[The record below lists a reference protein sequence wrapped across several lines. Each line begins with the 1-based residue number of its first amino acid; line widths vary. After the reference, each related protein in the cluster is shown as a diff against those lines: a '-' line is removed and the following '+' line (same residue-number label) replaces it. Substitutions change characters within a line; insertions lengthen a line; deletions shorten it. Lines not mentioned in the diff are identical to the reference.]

1 MSDVIG
7 KLVVEV
13 DMNKAKFDEGLN
25 SIKRSLSTHTGQ
37 YKNLT
42 RASSKQNM
50 EWNKGVKALGA
61 MRGAYQ
67 DLTNQIGY
75 YNNKM
80 DELEKQG
87 KRGTTQWTK
96 YHNEMQKAAAKMA
109 ALEGEYNSFGK
120 ELFTVNT
127 KLYKAS
133 DFAERFGQRLQST
146 GQHISTLGQGLT
158 KVGAIATAGGAMF
171 IKSAMDY
178 ERGMVAIKKTTDMNN
193 KELEA
198 LSGSIKSMAK
208 TMPIAIEDLQDVA
221 AIAGQLGV
229 RGVSDITKFTDTMT
243 KIGTATNLSAAEA
256 SEAIA
261 RFTNIT
267 GTGTQNVERIGS
279 ALVHLGNNLATTE
292 SEIMTLA
299 TRMVGTLSS
308 LGASEADIL
317 GLAGAMS
324 SVGISAELG
333 GTAISK
339 FFTDMS
345 TAVSEGGQK
354 LSKFAEVTKMTEEQF
369 SNLFAHNPVEAF
381 TRLVGGLRDI
391 DQSGGDLIGT
401 MSELGITNTRTR
413 DTITRLVQGYD
424 NLQKSMKLSNQA
436 FQEGTA
442 LQREYRTMLGST
454 AAQWQI
460 LKNNMKL
467 FTISV
472 GNSLL
477 PAVNELFT
485 QTGGLKESAQGLAD
499 WFANL
504 DIETRKNIVSFGAFS
519 LAAGPVLS
527 VLGNLVTVGGG
538 AIEMLGS
545 MGKKLNAIR
554 QAYKFAKF
562 GTIAGEIAGMSKV
575 TLALGKALS
584 ALSGP
589 WGVAAAGAAAAVG
602 VYRHFTKESREAE
615 KAAKELANLQL
626 QWGGIDLDKGQIES
640 LESFSE
646 AYNAALQVLATDV
659 DVGNSEIFAE
669 AIRNMTKEINDLAD
683 ANIDQARNN
692 LETLT
697 NPTEQTRK
705 EVEEQIGK
713 EEWKKDYTNRA
724 GDRINELS
732 KIPVEQRTD
741 RQNSEINR
749 LTHSL
754 STLGGSVIADTAA
767 LEREVV
773 EMLNNTDAFSMEP
786 GQIRQ
791 NANNAQKLLT
801 ERKKAME
808 AELAAVDQLNLSSS
822 AANAQREEIKRRY
835 GKEIANAQ
843 DMLWQALWA
852 EDQLNRFERGEYN
865 EALKGEYLKEF
876 ADRYGL
882 TVDDLMN
889 SLERTFEV
897 SSGLLDGQ
905 IDLIKAGITSTEDA
919 LFATASEW
927 NLAVGKLSKP
937 LSELTENEFA
947 DFVDS
952 LKEAGV
958 TWSDLTDLIEN
969 GNLDE
974 ATKRQME
981 RARQMIVDF
990 NDLTLEEKIAHI
1002 KTVGT
1007 EDVQGL
1013 LRAMG
1018 LFEQLDPEQV
1028 KEIETRVQGGEKLSD
1043 ILVEMDLW
1051 NSLSLEDK
1059 LALVSAEEEGKPLE
1073 EIINMIG
1080 DFNAIDPERK
1090 EAILEVANENGWGAI
1105 EFMELW
1111 NAYDLMVQEGLITVN
1126 DDGTVSWDNFQAKW
1140 EGTELGQKVGQIDVK
1155 DNGSAT
1161 VSSFIKMWAFS
1172 LLTSL
1177 LKPAKATI
1185 ESEDNTQDGVDSA
1198 KTNIEGVTNGDYN
1211 ADIDATDNTDGA
1223 VSSATQALEGVG
1235 ALNPKPNIDAIDN
1248 ASSVAFAAQ
1257 QSINSVSGKTVYI
1270 DVVTRKSTQFLKM
1283 GTRNHQGGLAVL
1295 GDGGRREPFL
1305 TPQGMFGV
1313 SPNIDTMYDLPRGT
1327 KVWPSISKFKTEANT
1342 SKALQQFVKR
1352 LPHFARGTDSSFLDE
1367 FSKINLTQDVAS
1379 LGAETTIQASDTYV
1393 FNLDFHVIGD
1403 SISRSQA
1410 DRIAEPILD
1419 SLDRLGKK
1427 TGRKVIVN
1435 GNA

>member
-50 EWNKGVKALGA
+50 EWDKGVKALGA

-80 DELEKQG
+80 DKLEKAG
-87 KRGTTQWTK
+87 KRGSTQWTK

-127 KLYKAS
+127 KLFRFS
-133 DFAERFGQRLQST
+133 DGAEQFGQRLQST
-146 GQHISTLGQGLT
+146 GKHTSTLGDGLT
-158 KVGAIATAGGAMF
+158 KIGAIATAGGALF

-178 ERGMVAIKKTTDMNN
+178 EQGMIAIKKTTDMSGI
-193 KELEA
+193 ELDS
-198 LSGSIKSMAK
+198 LSHSIKNMAR

-221 AIAGQLGV
+221 AIAGQLGI
-229 RGVSDITKFTDTMT
+229 RGVADITKFTDTMT
-243 KIGTATNLSAAEA
+243 KIGTATNLSASEA

-267 GTGTQNVERIGS
+267 GTGTKNVERIGS

-308 LGASEADIL
+308 LGASEADVL

-333 GTAISK
+333 GTAIST
-339 FFTDMS
+339 FFTEMS
-345 TAVSEGGQK
+345 KSVSEGGQK
-354 LSKFAEVTKMTEEQF
+354 LTKFAEVTKMTEEQF
-369 SNLFAHNPVEAF
+369 SNLFANNPVEAF

-391 DQSGGDLIGT
+391 DNAGGDLIGT
-401 MSELGITNTRTR
+401 MSELGINNTRMR

-424 NLQKSMKLSNQA
+424 NLQHSLRLSNQA

-442 LQREYRTMLGST
+442 LQREYETMLGST

-472 GNSLL
+472 GSSLL

-485 QTGGLKESAQGLAD
+485 QTGGLKESAQGLAE

-504 DIETRKNIVSFGAFS
+504 DVSTRKNIVSFGALS
-519 LAAGPVLS
+519 VVAGPVLS
-527 VLGNLVTVGGG
+527 VFGNLVTVGGG
-538 AIEMLGS
+538 VVEMLGGI
-545 MGKKLNAIR
+545 GKKLNAIR

-562 GTIAGEIAGMSKV
+562 GTVAGDMAEMTFATK
-575 TLALGKALS
+575 ALGKALS
-584 ALSGP
+584 VLSSP
-589 WGVAAAGAAAAVG
+589 WGLVAAGAVAAGAAFLSFTKDAREAKKAAV
-602 VYRHFTKESREAE
+602 
-615 KAAKELANLQL
+615 ELAEMRLE
-626 QWGGIDLDKGQIES
+626 WGGVELDKGQIES
-640 LESFSE
+640 LERFSD
-646 AYNAALQVLATDV
+646 AYNAARLALMAEV
-659 DVGNSEIFAE
+659 DVSNSEVFAN
-669 AIRNMTKEINDLAD
+669 AIRSMTDEINNLAD
-683 ANIDQARNN
+683 ANIEKARSN
-692 LETLT
+692 LEALE
-697 NPTEQTRK
+697 NPTEEVIQETEADIERNQRRK
-705 EVEEQIGK
+705 NLA
-713 EEWKKDYTNRA
+713 NRTA
-724 GDRINELS
+724 DRIGEIQN
-732 KIPVEQRTD
+732 KPAEQRTPQE
-741 RQNSEINR
+741 RQELNR
-749 LTHSL
+749 LND
-754 STLGGSVIADTAA
+754 TLGIIG
-767 LEREVV
+767 
-773 EMLNNTDAFSMEP
+773 
-786 GQIRQ
+786 GQSITSEYGLQ
-791 NANNAQKLLT
+791 KSIIDKLNAQTKDMDPATVKQNVENAHKLLK
-801 ERKKAME
+801 ERKAAMD
-808 AELAAVDQLNLSSS
+808 AELAAVDRLNLSSS
-822 AANAQREEIKRRY
+822 AANAQRKEITERY
-835 GKEIANAQ
+835 GKEIANAE
-843 DMLWQALWA
+843 DLMWQAIWA
-852 EDQLNRFERGEYN
+852 EEQMNRFQRGEYN
-865 EALKGEYLKEF
+865 EALEGEYLKEF
-876 ADRYGL
+876 ADKYGM
-882 TVDDLMN
+882 TVDEVMGK
-889 SLERTFEV
+889 LERSFEI
-897 SSGLLDGQ
+897 SSSLLEGQ
-905 IDLIKAGITSTEDA
+905 IDLVKAGIGSAEEA
-919 LFATASEW
+919 LFTTASEW
-927 NLAVGKLSKP
+927 NLAVGRLSKP

-958 TWSDLTDLIEN
+958 TWQDLTDLIEN

-974 ATKRQME
+974 ATRKQVE

-1059 LALVSAEEEGKPLE
+1059 LALVAAEEEGKPLE

-1140 EGTELGQKVGQIDVK
+1140 EGTELGQKVGQIDVE

-1185 ESEDNTQDGVDSA
+1185 ESEDNTQGGVDSA
-1198 KTNIEGVTNGDYN
+1198 RTNIEGVTNDDYN

-1270 DVVTRKSTQFLKM
+1270 DVVTRKSTRYLKM

-1313 SPNIDTMYDLPRGT
+1313 SPNTDTMYDLPRGT

-1379 LGAETTIQASDTYV
+1379 LGTETTIQASDTYV

>member
-80 DELEKQG
+80 DKLEKQG

-109 ALEGEYNSFGK
+109 SLEGEYNSFGK

-178 ERGMVAIKKTTDMNN
+178 EQGMVAIKKTTDMNN
-193 KELEA
+193 KELET
-198 LSGSIKSMAK
+198 LSYSIKNMAR

-243 KIGTATNLSAAEA
+243 KIGTATNLSASEA

-442 LQREYRTMLGST
+442 LQREYETMLNST

-472 GNSLL
+472 GSSLL

-562 GTIAGEIAGMSKV
+562 GTIAGDMAEMTFATK
-575 TLALGKALS
+575 TLGKALS
-584 ALSGP
+584 VLSTP
-589 WGVAAAGAAAAVG
+589 WGAIAAGAALAGAAFL
-602 VYRHFTKESREAE
+602 HFTKDAREA
-615 KAAKELANLQL
+615 KRAAVELAEMRLE
-626 QWGGIDLDKGQIES
+626 WGGIDLDKGQIES

-683 ANIDQARNN
+683 ANIAEARNN
-692 LETLT
+692 LETLL
-697 NPTEQTRK
+697 NPTEQTRN
-705 EVEEQIGK
+705 EVEGKISQEQ
-713 EEWKKDYTNRA
+713 WKKDYANRA
-724 GDRINELS
+724 EARINEL
-732 KIPVEQRTD
+732 KDIPIEQRTD

-749 LTHSL
+749 LTNEL
-754 STLGGSVIADTAA
+754 GFIGGSVIGGTAE
-767 LEREVV
+767 LEREVISK
-773 EMLNNTDAFSMEP
+773 LNSSLKDMDAP
-786 GQIRQ
+786 QIRK
-791 NANNAQKLLT
+791 NAANAQKLLT
-801 ERKKAME
+801 ERKKAMD

-835 GKEIANAQ
+835 GKEIANAK

-865 EALKGEYLKEF
+865 EALEGEYLKEF
-876 ADRYGL
+876 ADRYGM
-882 TVDDLMN
+882 TVDELMG
-889 SLERTFEV
+889 SLERTFET
-897 SSGLLDGQ
+897 SSGLLEGQ
-905 IDLIKAGITSTEDA
+905 IDLIQAGITSTEDA

-927 NLAVGKLSKP
+927 NMAVGKLSKP

-974 ATKRQME
+974 ATKRQVE

-1059 LALVSAEEEGKPLE
+1059 LALVAAEEEGKPLE

-1140 EGTELGQKVGQIDVK
+1140 EGTELGQKVGQIDVE

-1248 ASSVAFAAQ
+1248 ASSVANAAQ
-1257 QSINSVSGKTVYI
+1257 LAINRVSGKTVYI
-1270 DVVTRKSTQFLKM
+1270 DVITRRSTQFLKM

-1313 SPNIDTMYDLPRGT
+1313 SPNTDTMYDLPRGT